1 MVRRRLGYLRGN
13 LKLLLLWPALAML
26 VGNANNISLSLFAPA
41 NTLAAL
47 LALNFPEAG
56 PNEIEVLMYAA
67 LVLMLIT
74 LIVNIFGSMIMMYA
88 QRGNK

>member
-1 MVRRRLGYLRGN
+1 
-13 LKLLLLWPALAML
+13 
-26 VGNANNISLSLFAPA
+26 
-41 NTLAAL
+41 
-47 LALNFPEAG
+47 
-56 PNEIEVLMYAA
+56 MYAA